1 MAAAQAFRSL
11 QSVTW
16 LACFLDTDVKQA
28 LLYSF
33 AKQRANERG
42 NMEQKADRRLAAIVM
57 ADVVGYSGY
66 IQRDE
71 VGTRSLFKKLEKNF
85 FIPLSRLYEGR
96 IIKTMGDAFMMEFS
110 SVVNAAT
117 CAVEL
122 QKQMPLHVKE
132 AESLELRNMQ
142 FRIAVNLGDIIV
154 EGQDIHGDGVNVTAR
169 LQGLADPGGVCISD
183 AVFAQIRGKTDVTFA
198 DGGLVKLKGI
208 DGERQIYQW
217 SSERAGDQSTALAIR
232 EPIALEAARQASI
245 AVLPFEN
252 LSADPEQEYFSDG
265 ITEDII
271 TELSRFRDFHVK
283 ARNSSFALKGK
294 RMDVAEIG
302 EALGVKFLV
311 EGSVRKAGQRVRV
324 SVQLVDVS
332 TGGQLWGERYD
343 RDLEDVF
350 EVQDEVTQTIASV
363 LPNRLRS
370 TLSERSHRKSTQ
382 NYSAY
387 ELFLQGRWIFLT
399 SAGTNPKAISS
410 LEKAL
415 AIDPDYAHAQAVLAN
430 LYAYS
435 LFSLGVWYGDPETRA
450 RSYLNEALKNGK
462 QDPIILTL
470 VAETYYWLGDSDRA
484 RRHIESALRINPHDI
499 QSRIVYGS
507 VLNGAGQHEDGL
519 RIMEEALVAD
529 PQMLDFT
536 LEPKAECLYMLKR
549 YEDCLDILLS
559 WEDPPPHTY
568 GQIAACYAHLGQ
580 MEKSAAAA
588 ASFHEVC
595 AVSSD
600 FSRYARNHAS
610 ICQLPE
616 DKENWLNGYRMAGL
630 LD

>member
-1 MAAAQAFRSL
+1 
-11 QSVTW
+11 
-16 LACFLDTDVKQA
+16 
-28 LLYSF
+28 
-33 AKQRANERG
+33 
-42 NMEQKADRRLAAIVM
+42 MEQQTERRLAAIVM

-66 IQRDE
+66 IERDE
-71 VGTRSLFKKLEKNF
+71 VGTRSLFNKLEKNF
-85 FIPLSRLYEGR
+85 FLPLSRLYGGR
-96 IIKTMGDAFMMEFS
+96 IIKTMGDAFLIEFS
-110 SVVNAAT
+110 SVLNAAT
-117 CAVEL
+117 CAVEI
-122 QKQMPLHVKE
+122 QKQMPLHVNE
-132 AESLELRNMQ
+132 VESLDLRAMQ

-154 EGQDIHGDGVNVTAR
+154 EGDDIHGDGVNVAAR

-183 AVFAQIRGKTDVTFA
+183 AVFAQIRSKSDFPFV

-208 DGERQIYQW
+208 TGEHQIYHW
-217 SSERAGDQSTALAIR
+217 SLERTAEQTTALAIK
-232 EPIALEAARQASI
+232 EPIALEAARQASL
-245 AVLPFEN
+245 AVLPFKN

-271 TELSRFRDFHVK
+271 TELSRFRDLHVK
-283 ARNSSFALKGK
+283 ARNSSFAFKGQQG
-294 RMDVAEIG
+294 DVTEIG
-302 EALGVKFLV
+302 AALGVKFLV
-311 EGSVRKAGQRVRV
+311 EGSVRKAGQRVRI
-324 SVQLVDVS
+324 SVQLIDV
-332 TGGQLWGERYD
+332 TDGGHIWAERYD
-343 RDLEDVF
+343 RDLEDIF
-350 EVQDEVTQTIASV
+350 AVQDEVTQTIVSV
-363 LPNRLRS
+363 LPNRLRTS
-370 TLSERSHRKSTQ
+370 LSERTQRKSTK

-399 SAGTNPKAISS
+399 SAGTDPRAISL

-415 AIDPDYAHAQAVLAN
+415 AIDPNYAHAQAVLAN

-519 RIMEEALVAD
+519 LIMNEALVAD
-529 PQMLDFT
+529 PQMLDFL

-568 GQIAACYAHLGQ
+568 GQIAACYAHLSQ
-580 MEKSAAAA
+580 MDKSAEAAE
-588 ASFHEVC
+588 SFRSVC

-600 FSRYARNHAS
+600 FSRYARNHAR

-616 DKENWLNGYRMAGL
+616 DKENWLSGYNMAGL
-630 LD
+630 LG